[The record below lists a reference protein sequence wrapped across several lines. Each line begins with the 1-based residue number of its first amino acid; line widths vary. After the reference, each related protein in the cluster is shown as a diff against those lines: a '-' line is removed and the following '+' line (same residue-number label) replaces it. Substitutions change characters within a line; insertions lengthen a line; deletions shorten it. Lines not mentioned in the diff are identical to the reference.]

1 MRLTRG
7 FMKNC
12 EEYAQIKK
20 TNEEVFRGKRNS
32 KECVANN
39 PSHITRK
46 SFTIYRTK
54 AEERGILFQPI

>member
-20 TNEEVFRGKRNS
+20 TNEEVFGGKGTAKNVLLIIR
-32 KECVANN
+32 V
-39 PSHITRK
+39 I
-46 SFTIYRTK
+46 
-54 AEERGILFQPI
+54 